1 VSAEGALGRL
11 ANEALFSAGRLKGT
25 GMDAADPGWR
35 RLGAVLVQAGLVGER
50 DLVEALAE
58 QERSGQRLGEILI
71 ARGLVSAAAV
81 ANALAEQRGSF
92 LKTEHGFGTGLRA
105 LMGQSSVPESGAA
118 QPEVPPLSLPQ
129 PPELALGD
137 TPAVAVD
144 GSASAERLEAE
155 PAAGP
160 EGPQR
165 SIAWTVGPPPAA
177 APQASSSE
185 QQRERALEAQG
196 QPHPDLGHLL
206 FVPTYKGYLL
216 LQRSGTAPALG
227 EILELPDTPDVRLIV
242 AKLALS
248 PLPQD
253 KRVCAYLTNL

>member
-1 VSAEGALGRL
+1 VAAERELGRL
-11 ANEALFSAGRLKGT
+11 ANEALFSAGRLIGR

-35 RLGAVLVQAGLVGER
+35 RLGALLVEAGLVSEP

-58 QERSGQRLGEILI
+58 QERSGQRLGEVLV
-71 ARGLVSAAAV
+71 ARGFVSAAAV

-105 LMGQSSVPESGAA
+105 LMGRSGVPESGATP
-118 QPEVPPLSLPQ
+118 PEAPPLSPAQ
-129 PPELALGD
+129 PPELAVGD

-144 GSASAERLEAE
+144 STASAKGVEAE
-155 PAAGP
+155 PAVSEGPERSVAWTAGP
-160 EGPQR
+160 R
-165 SIAWTVGPPPAA
+165 PAA
-177 APQASSSE
+177 APQASWSE
-185 QQRERALEAQG
+185 QRREGSPEAEG
-196 QPHPDLGHLL
+196 QPRPDLGHLL
-206 FVPTYKGYLL
+206 FVPTYQGYLL

-227 EILELPDTPDVRLIV
+227 EVLELPDTPGVRLVV

-253 KRVCAYLTNL
+253 KRVCAYLNNL